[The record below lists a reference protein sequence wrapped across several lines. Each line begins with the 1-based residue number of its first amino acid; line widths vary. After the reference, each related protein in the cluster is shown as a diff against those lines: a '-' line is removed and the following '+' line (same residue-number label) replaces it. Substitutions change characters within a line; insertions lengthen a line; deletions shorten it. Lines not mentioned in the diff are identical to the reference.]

1 MVASGPQTLKSS
13 EKLFAIID
21 GLRELGEAGVTELA
35 DHVSFHKSTVYVH
48 LQTMR
53 ENGLVEKVGETYRLS
68 LQFVTIAEGIKN
80 QRAVYRHGSPEI
92 DRLAADL
99 GEVACLGVPEDG
111 TVVVVHEAQG
121 EKATQSIGVGS
132 RVPMAET
139 AVGRAMLAFV
149 DDDATSDES
158 SARPFGG
165 ELGGNGDDELEAE
178 LEAIRRDGYVVAG
191 EKLGEEVPYV
201 AEPDAGKPRSQSH
214 RAKIRN
220 RIVAAPIR
228 YGGRPVG
235 VVAVVGPEKRV
246 SGDYLEEVIRQV
258 RNTAELVE
266 QKLTVA
272 ADA

>member
-53 ENGLVEKVGETYRLS
+53 ENGLVEKTGETYRLS

-80 QRAVYRHGSPEI
+80 QRAVYRQGSAEV

-111 TVVVVHEAQG
+111 TVVVIHEAQG

-132 RVPMAET
+132 RMPMAET
-139 AVGRAMLAFV
+139 AMGKVMLAFAG
-149 DDDATSDES
+149 DASGDATADDAFAGVRD
-158 SARPFGG
+158 
-165 ELGGNGDDELEAE
+165 GDDELDAE
-178 LEAIRRDGYVVAG
+178 LEAIRRDGYVVSG
-191 EKLGEEVPYV
+191 DKIGEEMPYV
-201 AEPDAGKPRSQSH
+201 AEPDDGKPRSQSH
-214 RAKIRN
+214 RAKIRS
-220 RIVAAPIR
+220 RIVAAPVR

-246 SGDYLEEVIRQV
+246 SGDYLDEVTRLV

-266 QKLTVA
+266 QKMTVG